1 MIKGKGGGGEVEK
14 CPKFPLSTFMGWSLN
29 IVSRSTIT
37 QLLRAG
43 RSATSSPTPKVTL
56 HGWIVIERRRRARLR
71 CRLLLTP
78 WQRGLVKRMFHG
90 KISPSLIIPDCILPR
105 SQRPR
110 ERETRGTEWKHRGLK
125 RRRGM
130 SRGRMKGAMG
140 AILLSRGVENVFRI
154 PPWKRSFRGF
164 LKTQS
169 FYVLRFPN

>member
-1 MIKGKGGGGEVEK
+1 MIRGKGGGGEVEK

-90 KISPSLIIPDCILPR
+90 KKISPSLIIPDCILPR
-105 SQRPR
+105 SQR
-110 ERETRGTEWKHRGLK
+110 EREKHEERNGNTEG
-125 RRRGM
+125 
-130 SRGRMKGAMG
+130 SRGEGECREEGW
-140 AILLSRGVENVFRI
+140 REQ
-154 PPWKRSFRGF
+154 WE
-164 LKTQS
+164 QS
-169 FYVLRFPN
+169 FSVEASKTSLGSLPGSEVFKVF